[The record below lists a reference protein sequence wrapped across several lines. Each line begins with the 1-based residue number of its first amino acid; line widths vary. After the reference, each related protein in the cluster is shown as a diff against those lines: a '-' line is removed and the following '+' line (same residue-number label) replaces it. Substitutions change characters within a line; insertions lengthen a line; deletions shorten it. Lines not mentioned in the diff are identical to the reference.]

1 MPLGSGGFQGPQ
13 NTIGRE
19 ERGTEGEK
27 EDNNGLTAFRQV

>member
-1 MPLGSGGFQGPQ
+1 MPPGSGGFQGPR

-19 ERGTEGEK
+19 ERGAGGEK